1 MDKED
6 VLHIDHGIVLGHE
19 MGCKNAICSNID
31 GPKGYHTKW
40 RKSERE
46 QQIPYSI
53 TYMWNLKYDT
63 NELNNKIETQIEQT
77 YHCQEDGEGWSG
89 NQGLVDANYYI

>member
-1 MDKED
+1 
-6 VLHIDHGIVLGHE
+6 
-19 MGCKNAICSNID
+19 
-31 GPKGYHTKW
+31 
-40 RKSERE
+40 
-46 QQIPYSI
+46 
-53 TYMWNLKYDT
+53 MWNLKYDT